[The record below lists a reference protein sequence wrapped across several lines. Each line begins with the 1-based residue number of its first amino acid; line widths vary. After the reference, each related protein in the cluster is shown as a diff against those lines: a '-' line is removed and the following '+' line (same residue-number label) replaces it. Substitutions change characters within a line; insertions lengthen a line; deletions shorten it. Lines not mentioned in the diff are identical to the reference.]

1 MPILVGSGFFRSK
14 HYFNE
19 NQTPLRV
26 VKHYE
31 LELVETGNG
40 FSFLGDQRFPHQP
53 QRLFFAQPGMHRFT
67 VGSFACQYVH
77 FDAQSPEEQA
87 LCRGIC
93 ESVGATLRIRPYEG

>member
-1 MPILVGSGFFRSK
+1 MPILVAANYYRSR
-14 HYFNE
+14 HYFHE

-53 QRLFFAQPGMHRFT
+53 HLP
-67 VGSFACQYVH
+67 
-77 FDAQSPEEQA
+77 PELLEKVADNGRCVVVFWQKN
-87 LCRGIC
+87 
-93 ESVGATLRIRPYEG
+93 ERIKEKSG